1 MSISHHCGEIL
12 VNSSLPTCFNSVIL
26 EGFCLFV
33 FFELTAC
40 LRLCRSISIRFKSD
54 LWLGH
59 SFWLNIGG
67 LSGVFQIIVLLLNFS
82 AVDLQGTNWWSDI
95 LLWDFR
101 LESRMHCSINHSKSP
116 MSYAA
121 KQPQT
126 IKLLPPCLAVEMMF
140 FHELLLWQ
148 HEEITQE

>member
-26 EGFCLFV
+26 EGFGFV